1 MQFLNRRINML
12 KAIKNI
18 KDSDNGKEIHAE
30 LSNVL
35 IRVLN
40 NRDTYS
46 CNKTQEEF
54 FDVMYKRIRNLVDIK
69 ENYNLSLIMEKVGSV
84 SIYLKSVSINI
95 IKEFKCTDET
105 KDWLINFLSDS
116 IDSASKRVLLEHR
129 IIDIKPRRDIP
140 EEAYG

>member
-1 MQFLNRRINML
+1 ML

-18 KDSDNGKEIHAE
+18 KDSNNGKEIHTE

-69 ENYNLSLIMEKVGSV
+69 NYNPSLIMEKVGSV
-84 SIYLKSVSINI
+84 SIYLKSISINT
-95 IKEFKCTDET
+95 IKEFECTDET
-105 KDWLINFLSDS
+105 KDWLINVLSDS

-129 IIDIKPRRDIP
+129 IIDIQPRRDIP